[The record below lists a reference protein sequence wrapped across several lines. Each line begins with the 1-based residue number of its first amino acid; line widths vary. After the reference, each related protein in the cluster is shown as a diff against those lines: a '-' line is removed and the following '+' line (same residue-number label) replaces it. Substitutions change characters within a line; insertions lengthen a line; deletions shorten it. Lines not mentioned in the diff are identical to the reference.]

1 MPYRTC
7 CSVWL
12 ILKLVDIAF
21 TTSDIALPFGVRQ
34 HLWIL
39 FLLDRC
45 DACSGS
51 GACGTALMLMQ
62 VLGGG
67 APWPRLRLP
76 AGGLVRAE
84 AVAATNRGF
93 TRADPD
99 APGGADRPTHYPP
112 CKRLCNGA
120 HP

>member
-1 MPYRTC
+1 
-7 CSVWL
+7 
-12 ILKLVDIAF
+12 
-21 TTSDIALPFGVRQ
+21 
-34 HLWIL
+34 
-39 FLLDRC
+39 
-45 DACSGS
+45 
-51 GACGTALMLMQ
+51 MLMQ

-84 AVAATNRGF
+84 AGAATNRGF

-99 APGGADRPTHYPP
+99 APGGSDRPTYYPP

-120 HP
+120 QPFAQKPADGVELDNADSQIAVLQDRTIFRRGQYANP